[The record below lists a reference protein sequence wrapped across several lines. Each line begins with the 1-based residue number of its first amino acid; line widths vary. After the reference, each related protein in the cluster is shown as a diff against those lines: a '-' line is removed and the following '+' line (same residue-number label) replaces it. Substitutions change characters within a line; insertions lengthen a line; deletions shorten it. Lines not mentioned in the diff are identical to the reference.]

1 MFQMFEYLRIVRTVT
16 SKFRFFTL
24 KNWQEIPK
32 LSISSK
38 NTLFNWKWVLKTK
51 FSISKL
57 LFINLTRV
65 SKNSRPYK
73 SKSKIIEFVI
83 YFESNFMVSQNN
95 IILYT
100 WYLSKSLSL
109 KIICLLHP
117 LIRHTVFLIR
127 IQYSARTVS
136 TQKFRHNGHN
146 GHNGRHNGHKT
157 DWLWSV
163 DLCTRL
169 CIKARKL
176 NNLWCLDY
184 VKHIAVSQ
192 KCIFINLE
200 TICEH
205 ELELFRAVYV
215 VMRYSSVV
223 YPHILSIFGHFW
235 QF

>member
-1 MFQMFEYLRIVRTVT
+1 M
-16 SKFRFFTL
+16 
-24 KNWQEIPK
+24 
-32 LSISSK
+32 
-38 NTLFNWKWVLKTK
+38 K

-136 TQKFRHNGHN
+136 AQKISTHKISQKLVLVQSRQL
-146 GHNGRHNGHKT
+146 GHKT
-157 DWLWSV
+157 DWFWSG
-163 DLCTRL
+163 DLCTCL
-169 CIKARKL
+169 WIKARKL

-215 VMRYSSVV
+215 VMRYSSIV
-223 YPHILSIFGHFW
+223 YPHILSIFGHF
-235 QF
+235 